1 MPVSISV
8 GVPAVPTLLGFSAWS
23 VGAVLLAGLAAF
35 DVYVLAA
42 VVRAMTG
49 AEPLPALDEALGP
62 PTAPTAAGGG
72 LSLPDGGP
80 DAWH

>member
-1 MPVSISV
+1 MPASISV
-8 GVPAVPTLLGFSAWS
+8 AVPAVPTLLGFSAWS
-23 VGAVLLAGLAAF
+23 VGATLLAGLAAF

-49 AEPLPALDEALGP
+49 AEPFPALDEAFGP
-62 PTAPTAAGGG
+62 PTAPTAVGGA